1 MSILKRR
8 VNSFSDFSSFFSV
21 VRYNS
26 CVNFQLTHFLLWTK
40 GSHESTSLDTY
51 KCSDENLPNS
61 SCYFPNHK
69 SVFSNF
75 VWLFS
80 VIKYNSSVLFQVK
93 RFLLCTKGTN
103 QSSNFLDLIV
113 LGSKFT
119 KFLSFFKQKIG
130 FSSNFAPLFSIMR
143 HNSSIF
149 CQLTF
154 YIISTK
160 FTLSKY
166 KFGEIS
172 RDQSQF

>member
-8 VNSFSDFSSFFSV
+8 VNSSSDFSSFFSV
-21 VRYNS
+21 IRYNS

-40 GSHESTSLDTY
+40 GSHESTNLDTY
-51 KCSDENLPNS
+51 KCSDENLANS

-80 VIKYNSSVLFQVK
+80 VIKSNSSVLFQIK
-93 RFLLCTKGTN
+93 RFYFVQKGPIKARIFQTSQCSDQN
-103 QSSNFLDLIV
+103 SPNSCHFLN
-113 LGSKFT
+113 K
-119 KFLSFFKQKIG
+119 KM
-130 FSSNFAPLFSIMR
+130 FSSNFAALFSIMR
-143 HNSSIF
+143 HNSSVLW
-149 CQLTF
+149 QLTF

-166 KFGEIS
+166 KIGEIS
-172 RDQSQF
+172 RDQSKV